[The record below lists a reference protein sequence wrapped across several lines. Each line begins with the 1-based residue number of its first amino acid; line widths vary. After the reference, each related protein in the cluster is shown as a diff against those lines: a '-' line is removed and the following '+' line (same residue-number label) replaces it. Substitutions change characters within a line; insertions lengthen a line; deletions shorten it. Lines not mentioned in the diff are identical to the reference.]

1 MSGLNEIDTA
11 IVTAHCEGF
20 KSFGVQ
26 SYWGCLDEQIE
37 ESKKVDISVLKTLR
51 DDTDEETQEIILT
64 YCVGFMSFGV
74 ESFYD
79 CISDQLKS
87 IGK

>member
-1 MSGLNEIDTA
+1 M
-11 IVTAHCEGF
+11 
-20 KSFGVQ
+20 Q

-37 ESKKVDISVLKTLR
+37 ESKKVDISGLVTLR

-79 CISDQLKS
+79 CISDQLQS